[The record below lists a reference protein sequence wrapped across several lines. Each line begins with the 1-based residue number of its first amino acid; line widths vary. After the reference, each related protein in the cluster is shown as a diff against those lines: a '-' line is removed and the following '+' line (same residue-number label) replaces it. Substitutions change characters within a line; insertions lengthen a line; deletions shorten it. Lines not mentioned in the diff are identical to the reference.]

1 MFNDITMNIIS
12 NNSLERHNQE
22 DVYFFTKIDKITI
35 FICTGFTS
43 RLLLKK
49 SNIRVSRCSRY
60 TFPYKKKRYQ
70 TLFDPH
76 IKNRHFKW
84 WYEWKG
90 RPLVGLLWKF
100 LQEAYKYDFIIIAFF
115 HSWRELVNHF
125 LITTRF
131 HW

>member
-22 DVYFFTKIDKITI
+22 DEYFFTKIDKTTI

-90 RPLVGLLWKF
+90 RPLVVFLWKVT
-100 LQEAYKYDFIIIAFF
+100 QEVYYYAFTIVKLF
-115 HSWRELVNHF
+115 VSWSCFVRHY

-131 HW
+131 Y